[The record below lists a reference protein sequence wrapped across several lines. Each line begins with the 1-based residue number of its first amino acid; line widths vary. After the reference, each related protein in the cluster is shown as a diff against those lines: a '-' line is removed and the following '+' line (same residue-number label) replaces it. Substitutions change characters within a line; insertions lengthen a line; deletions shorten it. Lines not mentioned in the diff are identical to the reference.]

1 VSGVDSALL
10 VGGALVAGVVNTLAG
25 GASAL
30 TVPLLVLTGLPGN
43 LANGTNRIGIL
54 VQNFIAAWRFR
65 AEGVSG
71 FRASLP
77 ALVPTVLGSLIGA
90 VAISRV
96 ADATFQ
102 RLFGIVMIVLLVPI
116 VLGLTTRDQPAA
128 PTRPAP
134 SRAMTFL
141 AFFGIGLWGGAFQAG
156 VGIAI
161 LFALSYAGYD
171 LVRGNSVKVVI
182 NSALTL
188 VAVPV
193 FLLQGQVAWG
203 PALLLSVGFA
213 IGSTLGVRLAISRGE
228 AVIRPILIL
237 AVLGLAGRMLGFY

>member
-1 VSGVDSALL
+1 VSGGDAALL
-10 VGGALVAGVVNTLAG
+10 VGGAIVAGVVNTLAG

-30 TVPLLVLTGLPGN
+30 TVPLLVLAGLPGN

-54 VQNFIAAWRFR
+54 VQNLIAAWRFR

-77 ALVPTVLGSLIGA
+77 ALIPTVLGSLTGA

-102 RLFGIVMIVLLVPI
+102 RLFGVVMIVLLVPI
-116 VLGLTTRDQPAA
+116 VLGLTAREQPDA
-128 PTRPAP
+128 PARPAP

-141 AFFGIGLWGGAFQAG
+141 AFFAIGLWGGAFQAG

-182 NSALTL
+182 NAALTL

-193 FLLQGQVAWG
+193 FLLQGQIAWG

-213 IGSTLGVRLAISRGE
+213 IGSVLGVRLAVSRGE
-228 AVIRPILIL
+228 AIIRPILVL
-237 AVLGLAGRMLGFY
+237 AVLGLAGRMLGLY